1 LEADLVIPTEDVY
14 FSADI
19 EADGPIPG
27 RFSMLS
33 FGLCVAGTYDGR
45 RFERIDPM
53 RHTFYRELRPI
64 SDNIDE
70 AALAVAGL
78 DRDRLLAEGQ
88 DPQAAM
94 NEAADWVR
102 ETAGDRQAVLAAMP
116 VAFDWAWLYWYFN
129 AFAEGGSPFGV
140 SNCFDVKTAYA
151 VKSGEPIAHSHRNEM
166 PAELRSDRPHT
177 HHALDDAA
185 EQADIFANL
194 MEWPGPGGPNNDR

>member
-1 LEADLVIPTEDVY
+1 MIPTEDMY

-27 RFSMLS
+27 RYSMLS
-33 FGLCVAGTYDGR
+33 FAFCVAGTYDGE

-78 DRDRLLAEGQ
+78 DRDRLLVEGA
-88 DPQAAM
+88 DPAAAM
-94 NEAADWVR
+94 NEAAAWIR
-102 ETAGDRQAVLAAMP
+102 ETTGDRQPVLAAMP
-116 VAFDWAWLYWYFN
+116 VAFDWTWLFWYFS
-129 AFAEGGSPFGV
+129 AFAADGSPFGV
-140 SNCFDVKTAYA
+140 SHCFDVKTAYA

-194 MEWPGPGGPNNDR
+194 FEWPTR